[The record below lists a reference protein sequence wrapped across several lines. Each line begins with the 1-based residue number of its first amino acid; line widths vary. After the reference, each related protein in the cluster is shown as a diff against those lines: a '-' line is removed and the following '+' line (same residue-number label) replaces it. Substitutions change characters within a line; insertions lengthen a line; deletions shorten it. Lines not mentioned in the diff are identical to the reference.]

1 MKSICQM
8 TWNIGKNEHMKG
20 FSDENGGK
28 AIVSP
33 FPANQGIFAQ
43 LILKNCK
50 KNHSTVCKDQNHII
64 IFVPANA
71 EIHPKRPVRLGVR
84 TPGFHPGNRG
94 SNPLPDAQKLA
105 DISELFAFM
114 ACPVAQMLTRG

>member
-1 MKSICQM
+1 M

-50 KNHSTVCKDQNHII
+50 KII
-64 IFVPANA
+64 P
-71 EIHPKRPVRLGVR
+71 P
-84 TPGFHPGNRG
+84 
-94 SNPLPDAQKLA
+94 
-105 DISELFAFM
+105 FAKIK
-114 ACPVAQMLTRG
+114 PT

>member
-1 MKSICQM
+1 M

-50 KNHSTVCKDQNHII
+50 KIIPPFAKIKTTLLSLSPLTQKSTRNVR
-64 IFVPANA
+64 FV
-71 EIHPKRPVRLGVR
+71 
-84 TPGFHPGNRG
+84 
-94 SNPLPDAQKLA
+94 
-105 DISELFAFM
+105 
-114 ACPVAQMLTRG
+114 